1 MSTAKQIAANR
12 LNSQKATGPRTS
24 RGKAASRFNSLKHGL
39 YATQQFIFDET
50 AEQLAELGGEYQE
63 RHNPSNPEE
72 CALVETLVDSEWRL
86 RRLRRV
92 ETHLWDRAALHF
104 QIQTF
109 VKEDPLSD
117 PRLSRNF
124 KASPPSSGEAFLAA
138 SADFERHQRI
148 VNSAQREYHAALK
161 DLVARAV
168 SLRTPQPQESTPGSA
183 KLASLRQNSRSSAT
197 EGSEPAHPA
206 ESSPK
211 PAPQPQHPT
220 AASAKSASFRQN
232 PQSPANPPK
241 SGPAASQSA
250 PSSHAGA
257 LR

>member
-50 AEQLAELGGEYQE
+50 AEQLAELGAEYHE

-92 ETHLWDRAALHF
+92 ETHLWDCASLNF

-124 KASPPSSGEAFLAA
+124 KVSPPSSGEAFLAA

-168 SLRTPQPQESTPGSA
+168 GLRTPQPQDSTPSSA
-183 KLASLRQNSRSSAT
+183 KLASLRQDPQSAT
-197 EGSEPAHPA
+197 QQGSSTAPPPEIAPESTPQPEHPA
-206 ESSPK
+206 
-211 PAPQPQHPT
+211 
-220 AASAKSASFRQN
+220 AAYANLASLRQN
-232 PQSPANPPK
+232 PRDA
-241 SGPAASQSA
+241 GPNAHMGA
-250 PSSHAGA
+250 PHILVS
-257 LR
+257 